1 MYYFTHMNI
10 QLHTKNLLTPRE
22 ENVFQLLLEGKLIKD
37 IARCLGIT
45 PKSTYRHVEHV
56 KNKLHAETTPHAVS
70 LLWAQGH
77 IKYVACLFL
86 GLCLWLP
93 IADSIVDQNTAIAR
107 RGAGGK
113 TRRTGRSKTDG
124 ALFTIDPDTGELC
137 WPEGLNNPEQIA

>member
-1 MYYFTHMNI
+1 MSI
-10 QLHTKNLLTPRE
+10 QIDTNGLLTPRE
-22 ENVFQLLLEGKLIKD
+22 EDVFNLIAGGKLIKD
-37 IARCLGIT
+37 AARCLRISR
-45 PKSTYRHVEHV
+45 KVTYEHVEHA
-56 KNKLHAETTPHAVS
+56 KDKLNAETTPHAVS

-113 TRRTGRSKTDG
+113 ARRTGRSKTEG
-124 ALFTIDPDTGELC
+124 GLFTIDPDTGELFV
-137 WPEGLNNPEQIA
+137 PSDALTPTQIEQLEQIT